1 MQMFTI
7 RREQSRLSEVAPVIK
22 HFIEENPDETTWLP
36 GFALIAADL
45 GYRDAAQR
53 RLSELART
61 GFAMPLDAKRSASLS
76 FISEVAVSL
85 EDTEAAQTI
94 YDLMLAYKDMTITA
108 GVATVCFGAASR
120 YLGMLS
126 AALGDFEKAAEHF
139 EHALEMNAASGSRPW
154 LAHAQAEYANLLLK
168 IGGKNALE
176 RAMSLSEQAWAIA
189 AELDMV
195 RLKKRLQPTLH

>member
-1 MQMFTI
+1 
-7 RREQSRLSEVAPVIK
+7 
-22 HFIEENPDETTWLP
+22 
-36 GFALIAADL
+36 
-45 GYRDAAQR
+45 
-53 RLSELART
+53 
-61 GFAMPLDAKRSASLS
+61 MPLDARRSASLS

-85 EDTEAAQTI
+85 GDTEAAQTI
-94 YDLMLAYKDMTITA
+94 YDLMLVYKDMTITA

-126 AALGDFEKAAEHF
+126 VTLGNFKKAARHF

-154 LAHAQAEYANLLLK
+154 LAHTQAEYANLLLK
-168 IGGKNALE
+168 IGGQKALA
-176 RAMSLSEQAWAIA
+176 RASSLSEQAWVIA

>member
-1 MQMFTI
+1 M
-7 RREQSRLSEVAPVIK
+7 LS
-22 HFIEENPDETTWLP
+22 
-36 GFALIAADL
+36 
-45 GYRDAAQR
+45 
-53 RLSELART
+53 
-61 GFAMPLDAKRSASLS
+61 
-76 FISEVAVSL
+76 
-85 EDTEAAQTI
+85 
-94 YDLMLAYKDMTITA
+94 YKEMTITA

-126 AALGDFEKAAEHF
+126 ATLGDFKKAAEHF

-168 IGGKNALE
+168 IGNKKAIE
-176 RAMSLSEQAWAIA
+176 RAMVLSEQASATA